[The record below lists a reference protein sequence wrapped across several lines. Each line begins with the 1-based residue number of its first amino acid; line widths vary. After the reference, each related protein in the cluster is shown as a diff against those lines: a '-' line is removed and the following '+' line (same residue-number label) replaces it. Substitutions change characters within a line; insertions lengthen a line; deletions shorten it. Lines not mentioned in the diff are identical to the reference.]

1 MTEAPRRPGGGLM
14 GDLGAYNA
22 NPLAFMAQTAHEYG
36 EVVPLRFGPLRAV
49 LLTNPGAI
57 EAVLIGQQRN
67 FRKAAGVRRLRTLLG
82 NGLLLSEGD
91 FWLKQRRMMQPA
103 FHRAAVARYG
113 EVMVRR
119 TQAMLDG
126 WQPGAAI
133 DAVDELRALTLGI
146 AVEALFGTL
155 VDEDEIR
162 LVRSALAT
170 ADAQLQTRV
179 SSLLMYVPDWVP
191 TPGNRRMNAAIARLD
206 GVVGRIINARR
217 ERPDDADDLLS
228 LLMAASDEGARM
240 SDRQLR
246 DEALT
251 LLVAGHETT
260 ALTLA
265 WVLYLIAS
273 DPDVDEILR
282 AELSTVLEGRPPMVD
297 DIQNLGF
304 AQHVVWETTRLYPAG
319 YVTVRE
325 ALGDVD
331 VDGHPI
337 RRGTIVLLPQWV
349 MHRDQRYFDDPGAF
363 RPQRWAD
370 GLSDRLPRGAYFPF
384 GMGPRQC
391 IGAAFAMQ
399 EAVLVL
405 AAIRQRFRLE
415 SVSTEKVSAIPT
427 VALQP
432 DRPIQ
437 LRALPQS

>member
-1 MTEAPRRPGGGLM
+1 M

-22 NPLAFMAQTAHEYG
+22 DPLGFMTHTARDYG
-36 EVVPLRFGPLRAV
+36 EVVPLRFGPMRAV
-49 LLTNPGAI
+49 MLTNPMAI
-57 EAVLIGQQRN
+57 EAVLIAQQRS

-82 NGLLLSEGD
+82 NGLVLSEGD

-103 FHRAAVARYG
+103 FHRAVVTRYG
-113 EVMVRR
+113 DVMVRR
-119 TQAMLDG
+119 TQAMLDR
-126 WQPGAAI
+126 WQPGATI
-133 DAVDELRALTLGI
+133 DAVDALRSVTLEI
-146 AVEALFGTL
+146 AVEALFGTQI
-155 VDEDEIR
+155 DEREIH

-179 SSLLMYVPDWVP
+179 SSVLMFLPDWVP
-191 TPGNRRMNAAIARLD
+191 TPGNRRMNAAIAQLDRL
-206 GVVGRIINARR
+206 VGRIIDARR
-217 ERPDDADDLLS
+217 DRPDGRDDLLS
-228 LLMAASDEGARM
+228 LLMAAIDEGSQM

-265 WVLYLIAS
+265 WALYLIAL
-273 DPDVDEILR
+273 DAHADEGLH
-282 AELSTVLEGRPPMVD
+282 AEVSTVLDGRSPAVED
-297 DIQNLGF
+297 VQDLQF
-304 AQHVVWETTRLYPAG
+304 AQHLVWETTRLYPAG

-325 ALGDVD
+325 ALRDVD
-331 VDGHPI
+331 VNGYFI

-349 MHRDQRYFDDPGAF
+349 MQRDPRYFDDPDAF

-405 AAIRQRFRLE
+405 AAIRRRFRWEL
-415 SVSTEKVSAIPT
+415 VSSENVRAVPA

-432 DRPIQ
+432 DRPIR
-437 LRALPQS
+437 LRTLPQA

>member
-1 MTEAPRRPGGGLM
+1 M
-14 GDLGAYNA
+14 GNLRAYNA
-22 NPLAFMAQTAHEYG
+22 DPLDFMTQTAREFG
-36 EVVPLRFGPLRAV
+36 DVVPLRFGPVRAV
-49 LLTNPGAI
+49 LLTNPAAI
-57 EAVLIGQQRN
+57 EAVLIGQQRS

-82 NGLLLSEGD
+82 NGLVLSEGD

-119 TQAMLDG
+119 TEAMLDR
-126 WQPGAAI
+126 WQPGAKI
-133 DAVDELRALTLGI
+133 DTVDELRALTLEI
-146 AVEALFGTL
+146 AVEALFGTQI
-155 VDEDEIR
+155 DEDEIP
-162 LVRSALAT
+162 LLRSALAT

-206 GVVGRIINARR
+206 GVVGRIISARR
-217 ERPDDADDLLS
+217 ERPNGGSDLLS
-228 LLMAASDEGARM
+228 LLMVASDEGARM

-246 DEALT
+246 DEVLT

-265 WVLYLIAS
+265 WVLYLIAR

-282 AELSTVLEGRPPMVD
+282 AEVSTVLEGRPPLVE
-297 DIQNLGF
+297 DIQNLRF
-304 AQHVVWETTRLYPAG
+304 AQYVVWETTRLFPAG
-319 YVTVRE
+319 YVTARE
-325 ALGDVD
+325 ALHDVE
-331 VDGHPI
+331 VEGYPI
-337 RRGTIVLLPQWV
+337 RRGTIVIMPQWV
-349 MHRDQRYFDDPGAF
+349 MHRDPRYFDDPDAF

-370 GLSDRLPRGAYFPF
+370 GLIDRLPRGAYFPF

-405 AAIRQRFRLE
+405 AAICQRFRLE
-415 SVSTEKVSAIPT
+415 SVSSEKIGPIPT

-432 DRPIQ
+432 DNPIQ
-437 LRALPQS
+437 LRTLLQS